1 MVKIR
6 NRGCFKGNEFTL
18 IEFFMLKNCEM
29 RVPFRQRQGRTLI
42 DSVFCR
48 RPSCAANQD
57 STLSM
62 KDNDRAGELSC
73 EHEKRV
79 TQRISLNLNSEL
91 CHDEN
96 VFQDFAER
104 VPRHDFVSN
113 AEICRNSR
121 QGTVSKRGWNQ
132 SLYLSSF
139 FFLPLFKCFPVRL
152 FDCFPV
158 PSSFRVPCSI
168 FLLRRAKTKVFTLI
182 ELLMRK
188 SCKKAVS
195 FRRCQFSPCLIFPFF
210 VQLFDCSIVELF
222 QCFSTSPFRV
232 PCSRFLLRRVKIRI
246 FTLIELLIVIAIIA
260 ILASMLLPA
269 LNQARNK
276 ASQIACTNNQKQL
289 FLVLH
294 AYLDAS
300 DTRLPVYDNVI
311 WKGAPEWMHR
321 LKDMG
326 LVKTADWK
334 RYSCSKADF
343 TVNYTSAEASK
354 VTTFCYGINPG
365 YMIEKRQLYYEHDGV
380 SPWLFFRK
388 NSNQRG
394 VLIYKKLK
402 SPSVVIM
409 LADTKR
415 GPDMP
420 YNYNRI
426 DIRNNYGRFW
436 DAHGAKRC
444 NIVYCDG
451 HASAADVMEISR
463 NGFPRSA
470 ADANSGSLSKI
481 SDTDWY
487 SYGLFLK

>member
-6 NRGCFKGNEFTL
+6 NMGCFKGNEFTL

-121 QGTVSKRGWNQ
+121 QVTVSKRGWNQ

-168 FLLRRAKTKVFTLI
+168 FLLRRAKTKV
-182 ELLMRK
+182 
-188 SCKKAVS
+188 
-195 FRRCQFSPCLIFPFF
+195 
-210 VQLFDCSIVELF
+210 
-222 QCFSTSPFRV
+222 
-232 PCSRFLLRRVKIRI
+232 

-402 SPSVVIM
+402 SPSMVIM

>member
-1 MVKIR
+1 MSRKILNPFCSVDQSSIPSMKYGDR
-6 NRGCFKGNEFTL
+6 MGCPLREH
-18 IEFFMLKNCEM
+18 LKNIM
-29 RVPFRQRQGRTLI
+29 
-42 DSVFCR
+42 
-48 RPSCAANQD
+48 
-57 STLSM
+57 
-62 KDNDRAGELSC
+62 
-73 EHEKRV
+73 
-79 TQRISLNLNSEL
+79 QRISLNLNPEL
-91 CHDEN
+91 HHDEN
-96 VFQDFAER
+96 GCQDLAER
-104 VPRHDFVSN
+104 VLRHDFASN
-113 AEICRNSR
+113 AGIFP
-121 QGTVSKRGWNQ
+121 
-132 SLYLSSF
+132 LLSCSN
-139 FFLPLFKCFPVRL
+139 VRL
-152 FDCFPV
+152 FNCFPV
-158 PSSFRVPCSI
+158 PSFFPLLNCSNVQLFKCFLPSSFRV
-168 FLLRRAKTKVFTLI
+168 L
-182 ELLMRK
+182 
-188 SCKKAVS
+188 
-195 FRRCQFSPCLIFPFF
+195 
-210 VQLFDCSIVELF
+210 
-222 QCFSTSPFRV
+222 
-232 PCSRFLLRRVKIRI
+232 CSRFLLRRVKIRI

-402 SPSVVIM
+402 SPSMVIM

>member
-6 NRGCFKGNEFTL
+6 NMGCFKGNEFTL

-96 VFQDFAER
+96 VFQDLAER

-113 AEICRNSR
+113 TKICRNSR

-132 SLYLSSF
+132 SLCLSSF

-158 PSSFRVPCSI
+158 PSSFP
-168 FLLRRAKTKVFTLI
+168 
-182 ELLMRK
+182 
-188 SCKKAVS
+188 
-195 FRRCQFSPCLIFPFF
+195 
-210 VQLFDCSIVELF
+210 
-222 QCFSTSPFRV
+222 V
-232 PCSRFLLRRVKIRI
+232 PCSRFLLRRAKTRI

>member
-1 MVKIR
+1 MNTEKLRIFR
-6 NRGCFKGNEFTL
+6 RRRQLQCC
-18 IEFFMLKNCEM
+18 KNGIS
-29 RVPFRQRQGRTLI
+29 FQQ
-42 DSVFCR
+42 
-48 RPSCAANQD
+48 QD
-57 STLSM
+57 W
-62 KDNDRAGELSC
+62 
-73 EHEKRV
+73 
-79 TQRISLNLNSEL
+79 
-91 CHDEN
+91 
-96 VFQDFAER
+96 AER
-104 VPRHDFVSN
+104 
-113 AEICRNSR
+113 C
-121 QGTVSKRGWNQ
+121 Q
-132 SLYLSSF
+132 SPDLTSSF
-139 FFLPLFKCFPVRL
+139 FPLLNCSNVQLFKCFP
-152 FDCFPV
+152 
-158 PSSFRVPCSI
+158 
-168 FLLRRAKTKVFTLI
+168 A
-182 ELLMRK
+182 
-188 SCKKAVS
+188 
-195 FRRCQFSPCLIFPFF
+195 
-210 VQLFDCSIVELF
+210 
-222 QCFSTSPFRV
+222 SPFRA
-232 PCSRFLLRRVKIRI
+232 PCSRFLLRRAKTRV

>member
-6 NRGCFKGNEFTL
+6 NMGCFKGNEFTL

-62 KDNDRAGELSC
+62 KDNDRAGELFC
-73 EHEKRV
+73 EHEKRL

-96 VFQDFAER
+96 VFQDLAER

-113 AEICRNSR
+113 TEICRNSR
-121 QGTVSKRGWNQ
+121 LGTVSKRGWNQ
-132 SLYLSSF
+132 SLCLSFF

-158 PSSFRVPCSI
+158 PSSFP
-168 FLLRRAKTKVFTLI
+168 
-182 ELLMRK
+182 
-188 SCKKAVS
+188 
-195 FRRCQFSPCLIFPFF
+195 
-210 VQLFDCSIVELF
+210 
-222 QCFSTSPFRV
+222 V
-232 PCSRFLLRRVKIRI
+232 PCSRFLLRRAKTRI

>member
-6 NRGCFKGNEFTL
+6 NMGCFKGNEFTS

-121 QGTVSKRGWNQ
+121 QVTVSKRGWNQ

-158 PSSFRVPCSI
+158 PSSFRVPCS
-168 FLLRRAKTKVFTLI
+168 
-182 ELLMRK
+182 
-188 SCKKAVS
+188 
-195 FRRCQFSPCLIFPFF
+195 
-210 VQLFDCSIVELF
+210 
-222 QCFSTSPFRV
+222 
-232 PCSRFLLRRVKIRI
+232 RFLLRRVKTRV

>member
-1 MVKIR
+1 MEIRMKQIRFLTPVKSQITK
-6 NRGCFKGNEFTL
+6 NRHACAFCSGSTQIPHHATL
-18 IEFFMLKNCEM
+18 EKQKPCIPSRPSVFEQ
-29 RVPFRQRQGRTLI
+29 PFR
-42 DSVFCR
+42 
-48 RPSCAANQD
+48 
-57 STLSM
+57 LS
-62 KDNDRAGELSC
+62 A
-73 EHEKRV
+73 
-79 TQRISLNLNSEL
+79 
-91 CHDEN
+91 
-96 VFQDFAER
+96 
-104 VPRHDFVSN
+104 
-113 AEICRNSR
+113 
-121 QGTVSKRGWNQ
+121 
-132 SLYLSSF
+132 F
-139 FFLPLFKCFPVRL
+139 FFKI
-152 FDCFPV
+152 
-158 PSSFRVPCSI
+158 PSSSLFFRRGETRI
-168 FLLRRAKTKVFTLI
+168 YILT

-188 SCKKAVS
+188 SYKKDVS
-195 FRRCQFSPCLIFPFF
+195 FRQCQSAPCLIFPFF
-210 VQLFDCSIVELF
+210 LQLFK
-222 QCFSTSPFRV
+222 CFSTSSFPV
-232 PCSRFLLRRVKIRI
+232 SGSIFLLRKVKIRI

>member
-1 MVKIR
+1 
-6 NRGCFKGNEFTL
+6 
-18 IEFFMLKNCEM
+18 MLKNCEM

-48 RPSCAANQD
+48 RPSCNANQD

-62 KDNDRAGELSC
+62 KDNDRAGELFC
-73 EHEKRV
+73 EHEKRL
-79 TQRISLNLNSEL
+79 TQRVSLNLNSEL

-96 VFQDFAER
+96 VFQDLAER
-104 VPRHDFVSN
+104 VPHHDLVSN
-113 AEICRNSR
+113 TEICRNSR
-121 QGTVSKRGWNQ
+121 QGAVSQRGRSQ
-132 SLYLSSF
+132 FLSNLVSPF
-139 FFLPLFKCFPVRL
+139 FFPLL
-152 FDCFPV
+152 N
-158 PSSFRVPCSI
+158 CSN
-168 FLLRRAKTKVFTLI
+168 
-182 ELLMRK
+182 
-188 SCKKAVS
+188 
-195 FRRCQFSPCLIFPFF
+195 
-210 VQLFDCSIVELF
+210 VQLF

-232 PCSRFLLRRVKIRI
+232 PCSIFLLRRVKIRI

>member
-6 NRGCFKGNEFTL
+6 NMGCFKGNEFTL

-152 FDCFPV
+152 FDCFLVPSSFPV
-158 PSSFRVPCSI
+158 PSSR
-168 FLLRRAKTKVFTLI
+168 FLLRRAKIQIFTLI

-380 SPWLFFRK
+380 SSWLFFRK

>member
-6 NRGCFKGNEFTL
+6 NMGCFKGNEFTL

-48 RPSCAANQD
+48 RPSCNANQD

-62 KDNDRAGELSC
+62 KDNDRAGELFC

-132 SLYLSSF
+132 SLCLSSF

-158 PSSFRVPCSI
+158 PSSFP
-168 FLLRRAKTKVFTLI
+168 
-182 ELLMRK
+182 
-188 SCKKAVS
+188 
-195 FRRCQFSPCLIFPFF
+195 
-210 VQLFDCSIVELF
+210 
-222 QCFSTSPFRV
+222 V

-300 DTRLPVYDNVI
+300 ETQLPIYDNVI

>member
-1 MVKIR
+1 M
-6 NRGCFKGNEFTL
+6 
-18 IEFFMLKNCEM
+18 MKNCEM

-62 KDNDRAGELSC
+62 KDNDRAGELFC

-113 AEICRNSR
+113 TEICRNSR
-121 QGTVSKRGWNQ
+121 QGAVSQRGRSQ
-132 SLYLSSF
+132 FLSNLVSPF
-139 FFLPLFKCFPVRL
+139 FFPLLNCSNVQLFQCFST
-152 FDCFPV
+152 FP
-158 PSSFRVPCSI
+158 FRVPCSI
-168 FLLRRAKTKVFTLI
+168 
-182 ELLMRK
+182 
-188 SCKKAVS
+188 
-195 FRRCQFSPCLIFPFF
+195 
-210 VQLFDCSIVELF
+210 
-222 QCFSTSPFRV
+222 
-232 PCSRFLLRRVKIRI
+232 FLLRRVKIRI

-402 SPSVVIM
+402 SPSMVIM

>member
-6 NRGCFKGNEFTL
+6 NMGCFKGNEFTL

-62 KDNDRAGELSC
+62 KDNDRAGELFC
-73 EHEKRV
+73 EHEKRL

-96 VFQDFAER
+96 VFQDLTER

-113 AEICRNSR
+113 TEICRNSR

-132 SLYLSSF
+132 SLCHSSF

-158 PSSFRVPCSI
+158 PSSFP
-168 FLLRRAKTKVFTLI
+168 
-182 ELLMRK
+182 
-188 SCKKAVS
+188 
-195 FRRCQFSPCLIFPFF
+195 
-210 VQLFDCSIVELF
+210 
-222 QCFSTSPFRV
+222 V
-232 PCSRFLLRRVKIRI
+232 PCSRFLLRRAKTRI

>member
-1 MVKIR
+1 
-6 NRGCFKGNEFTL
+6 
-18 IEFFMLKNCEM
+18 MLKNCEM

-96 VFQDFAER
+96 VFQDLAER

-113 AEICRNSR
+113 TEICRNSR
-121 QGTVSKRGWNQ
+121 QGAVSQRGRSQ
-132 SLYLSSF
+132 FLSNLVSPF
-139 FFLPLFKCFPVRL
+139 FFPLLNCSNVQLFKCFP
-152 FDCFPV
+152 

-168 FLLRRAKTKVFTLI
+168 FF
-182 ELLMRK
+182 
-188 SCKKAVS
+188 
-195 FRRCQFSPCLIFPFF
+195 
-210 VQLFDCSIVELF
+210 
-222 QCFSTSPFRV
+222 
-232 PCSRFLLRRVKIRI
+232 LRRVKIRI

>member
-6 NRGCFKGNEFTL
+6 NMGCFKGNEFTL

-96 VFQDFAER
+96 VFQDLAER

-113 AEICRNSR
+113 TEICRNSR
-121 QGTVSKRGWNQ
+121 QGAVSQRGRSQ
-132 SLYLSSF
+132 FLSNLVSPF
-139 FFLPLFKCFPVRL
+139 FFPLLNCSNVQLFQCFST
-152 FDCFPV
+152 FP
-158 PSSFRVPCSI
+158 FRVPCSI
-168 FLLRRAKTKVFTLI
+168 
-182 ELLMRK
+182 
-188 SCKKAVS
+188 
-195 FRRCQFSPCLIFPFF
+195 
-210 VQLFDCSIVELF
+210 
-222 QCFSTSPFRV
+222 
-232 PCSRFLLRRVKIRI
+232 FLLRRVKIRI

>member
-6 NRGCFKGNEFTL
+6 NRGCFKGNGFTL

-48 RPSCAANQD
+48 RPSCNANQD

-62 KDNDRAGELSC
+62 KDNDRAGELFC

-113 AEICRNSR
+113 TEICRNSR
-121 QGTVSKRGWNQ
+121 QGAVSQRGRSQ
-132 SLYLSSF
+132 FLSNLVSPF
-139 FFLPLFKCFPVRL
+139 FFPLLNCSNVQLFQCFST
-152 FDCFPV
+152 FP
-158 PSSFRVPCSI
+158 FRVPCSI
-168 FLLRRAKTKVFTLI
+168 
-182 ELLMRK
+182 
-188 SCKKAVS
+188 
-195 FRRCQFSPCLIFPFF
+195 
-210 VQLFDCSIVELF
+210 
-222 QCFSTSPFRV
+222 
-232 PCSRFLLRRVKIRI
+232 FLLRRVKIRI
-246 FTLIELLIVIAIIA
+246 FTLIELLIVIAMIA
-260 ILASMLLPA
+260 ILAAMLLPA

>member
-6 NRGCFKGNEFTL
+6 NMGCFKGNEFTL

-113 AEICRNSR
+113 TEICRNSR

-132 SLYLSSF
+132 SLCLSSF

-158 PSSFRVPCSI
+158 PSSFP
-168 FLLRRAKTKVFTLI
+168 
-182 ELLMRK
+182 
-188 SCKKAVS
+188 
-195 FRRCQFSPCLIFPFF
+195 
-210 VQLFDCSIVELF
+210 
-222 QCFSTSPFRV
+222 V
-232 PCSRFLLRRVKIRI
+232 PCSRFLLRRAKTRI

>member
-6 NRGCFKGNEFTL
+6 NMGCFKGNEFTL

-48 RPSCAANQD
+48 RPSCNANQD

-62 KDNDRAGELSC
+62 KDNDRAGELFC

-96 VFQDFAER
+96 VFQDLAER

-113 AEICRNSR
+113 TEICRNSR
-121 QGTVSKRGWNQ
+121 PGTVSKRGWNQ
-132 SLYLSSF
+132 SLCLSSF
-139 FFLPLFKCFPVRL
+139 FFLP
-152 FDCFPV
+152 
-158 PSSFRVPCSI
+158 
-168 FLLRRAKTKVFTLI
+168 
-182 ELLMRK
+182 
-188 SCKKAVS
+188 
-195 FRRCQFSPCLIFPFF
+195 
-210 VQLFDCSIVELF
+210 LF